1 MFCSIPMHQ
10 LLTPKKEEGFC
21 VSPFCHKNGFFLVI
35 FVISYIAH
43 MQLPSDMIKEK
54 IRRDI

>member
-1 MFCSIPMHQ
+1 MHQ